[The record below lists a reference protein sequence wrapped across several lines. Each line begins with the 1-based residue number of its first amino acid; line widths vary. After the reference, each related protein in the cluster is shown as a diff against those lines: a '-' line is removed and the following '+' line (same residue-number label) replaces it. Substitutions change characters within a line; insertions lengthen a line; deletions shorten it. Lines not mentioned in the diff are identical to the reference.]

1 MLWVELQ
8 VFIYC
13 IFLEV
18 YVLELIRPY
27 ENPFDETLH
36 IGNEII
42 VALCYYTFLLQTD
55 FVQDELVQY
64 YVGYVCI
71 AMVCLHLMFNLGL
84 IMYLSIREVC
94 D

>member
-13 IFLEV
+13 IILEV
-18 YVLELIRPY
+18 KVLELIRPY
-27 ENPFDETLH
+27 EDPFDHTLH

-55 FVQDELVQY
+55 FVRDEMAQY
-64 YVGYVCI
+64 YIGYVCI
-71 AMVCLHLMFNLGL
+71 TFVCLHLVFNLGL
-84 IMYLSIREVC
+84 IMFLSVKEI
-94 D
+94 